1 MMTQLPGL
9 EQMGEKRR
17 THNYIRNFVVKSF
30 QINLNVLITFILNE
44 IFSKLFQI
52 SFEFVVDEESV
63 VVEI

>member
-1 MMTQLPGL
+1 
-9 EQMGEKRR
+9 MGEKRR

-30 QINLNVLITFILNE
+30 KINLNVLITFILNE

-52 SFEFVVDEESV
+52 SFEFVVHKESV